1 MQEIKEHIVQQA
13 VSSSKVALQVSVE
26 LGCKAIVRV
35 LFYKGETWDDD
46 PVAVKIVICDGEDY
60 KRWGTDDTYLETF
73 VYEKLG
79 LVKV

>member
-13 VSSSKVALQVSVE
+13 VASSKVALQVSVE

-35 LFYKGETWDDD
+35 LFYKDETWDD
-46 PVAVKIVICDGEDY
+46 PVAVKIVIVDGEDY
-60 KRWGTDDTYLETF
+60 KKWGTDDSYLETF